1 MIIVFAKAPLPG
13 AAKTRLIPRLGEW
26 RAARLHA
33 RLILRTIDTALA
45 ARCGA
50 VELHGTRRHSFFK
63 RLNVGFRLQ
72 HGDDLGER
80 MHYALSKAK
89 KPAILIG
96 TDCPVLTT
104 ADLRRAARW
113 LRGGADVV
121 LAPAEDGGYA
131 LIGARRVSPSLFQG
145 IAWGSEHVYEETVK
159 RLERGYRWRALR
171 RVWDVDRP
179 HDLDRL
185 RSLRL
190 PSAARRGVRRSGDSR
205 GRWGGSD
212 RP

>member
-1 MIIVFAKAPLPG
+1 VIIVFAKAPVPG
-13 AAKTRLIPRLGEW
+13 QAKTRLIPRLGEW
-26 RAARLHA
+26 RAARLHR
-33 RLILRTIDTALA
+33 RLIVHALNTAIA
-45 ARCGA
+45 ARCGM
-50 VELHGTRRHSFFK
+50 VELHGTRRHGFFK
-63 RLNVGFRLQ
+63 ELKVPFRVQ
-72 HGDDLGER
+72 RGDDLGER
-80 MHYALSKAK
+80 MYHALSRAK
-89 KPAILIG
+89 KPALLIG
-96 TDCPVLTT
+96 TDCPVLTA

-145 IAWGSEHVYEETVK
+145 IAWGSSNVYTQTVK
-159 RLERGYRWRALR
+159 KLGGYRWRALR
-171 RVWDVDRP
+171 CVWDVDRP
-179 HDLDRL
+179 QDLERL

-190 PSAARRGVRRSGDSR
+190 ASAARRGVRRSGDSR